1 MRTNLPVTQN
11 EYDWSA
17 EPGVIVS
24 ATDKT
29 GRISYVNDIFCRIAG
44 FTREELIGQEHNIIR
59 HPDVPAE
66 AFRDL
71 WRTIGHGKP
80 WTGIVKNRCKNGD
93 HYWVVAHAAPITEH
107 GKIVGYLS
115 VRTMPSRD
123 QIQAAEAAYAV
134 LNAEARSGKRKTFL
148 QEGFVVQNTLVGRI
162 KRLTH
167 LNTAGRMGI
176 AVVAM
181 VLAQFAAGVV
191 VTQTLHDALL
201 PSLVAAV
208 VGALTS
214 VWLYRKIVVP
224 LRGLVAMTNRIATG
238 DLATRASARG
248 HSLRRDEIGA
258 IARALDQMG
267 VNLRALITEVQ
278 DGIRGV
284 HRTVEEVA
292 QGGMGLASRSQSQ
305 ADSLTDAAAAVEQL
319 SGAVAQ
325 NAHTASG
332 INRVAAEA
340 REIATAGG
348 TAVGRVV
355 QSMHDIHGAS
365 GRMNEIIQVI
375 ESIAFQ
381 TNILA
386 LNAAVEA
393 ARAGEQGRGFA
404 VVASEVRMLAQRSSQ
419 AAREIKTL
427 IDDSAGIVSDGE
439 SVVGEAGETIDK
451 VVGSV
456 RKVSELINEITHASS
471 EQEIG
476 LKRISDVVAN
486 IDSSTHENAALARQS
501 AESANDLREKAMR
514 LHETVGLFRL
524 GDDVGLGRNP
534 EADRARANRLAKS
547 APRS

>member
-1 MRTNLPVTQN
+1 MRTNLPVTQK
-11 EYDWSA
+11 EHDWSS
-17 EPGVIVS
+17 ESGVIVS

-29 GRISYVNDIFCRIAG
+29 GRITYVNDIFCRIAG

-59 HPDVPAE
+59 HPDVPPE

-71 WRTIGHGKP
+71 WRTIGRGKP

-115 VRTMPSRD
+115 VRTMPTRE
-123 QIQAAEAAYAV
+123 QIQAAEAAYGV

-148 QEGFVVQNTLVGRI
+148 QEGFVVQNTLIGRI

-167 LNTAGRMGI
+167 FNIAGRLGI
-176 AVVAM
+176 AVAAM

-191 VTQTLHDALL
+191 FTQQLRDALL

-214 VWLYRKIVVP
+214 VWLYRNIVAP
-224 LRGLVAMTNRIATG
+224 LRGLVTLTNRLATG
-238 DLATRASARG
+238 DLATRATGRG

-258 IARALDQMG
+258 ISRALDQMG

-278 DGIRGV
+278 HGIQGV

-292 QGGMGLASRSQSQ
+292 QGGMGLATRSQSQ

-325 NAHTASG
+325 NAQTASG

-419 AAREIKTL
+419 AAKEIKTL
-427 IDDSAGIVSDGE
+427 IEDSAGIVSGGE
-439 SVVGEAGETIDK
+439 SVVGEAGDTIEK
-451 VVGSV
+451 VVDSV
-456 RKVSELINEITHASS
+456 RKVSELINEITHASA

-476 LKRISDVVAN
+476 LKRISDVVAH

-501 AESANDLREKAMR
+501 ADSANDLREKAMR
-514 LHETVGLFRL
+514 LNETVGLFRL
-524 GDDVGLGRNP
+524 GDDVAAARP
-534 EADRARANRLAKS
+534 SSVDRTRGKKIVASVPLS
-547 APRS
+547 